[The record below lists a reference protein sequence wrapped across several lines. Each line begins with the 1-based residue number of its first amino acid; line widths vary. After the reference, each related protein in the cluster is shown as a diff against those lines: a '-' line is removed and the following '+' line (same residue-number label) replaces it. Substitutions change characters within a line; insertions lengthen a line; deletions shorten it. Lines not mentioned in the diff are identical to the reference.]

1 MENEQSKIF
10 DEYRNQIGVATRR
23 DIHRFGYWHETF
35 NCWFISKENE
45 TDYLYLQLRS
55 NLKKDYPN
63 LLDTTV
69 AGHLLANETVQDGVR
84 EITEEIGIDISF
96 QELIPLGIIAHCI
109 VSEDLIDK
117 EIANIFL
124 YKSEKSFDN
133 FTLQEEEV
141 SGIVKTKFKH
151 FAELWLDE
159 RETIKI
165 KGFLIKKD
173 GEKVLIDENVGK
185 NKFVPYQIKFYKTL
199 IEKIKEKI

>member
-10 DEYRNQIGVATRR
+10 DEYRNQIGVATRK

-55 NLKKDYPN
+55 DIKKDYPN

>member
-10 DEYRNQIGVATRR
+10 DEYRNQIGVATRK

-55 NLKKDYPN
+55 NIKKDYPN

-69 AGHLLANETVQDGVR
+69 AGHLLANETVQDGIR

>member
-10 DEYRNQIGVATRR
+10 DEYRNQIGVATRK

-55 NLKKDYPN
+55 NIKKDYPN

-69 AGHLLANETVQDGVR
+69 AGHLLVNETVQDGVR

-109 VSEDLIDK
+109 VSEDIIDK

-141 SGIVKTKFKH
+141 SGIVKTEFKH

>member
-1 MENEQSKIF
+1 M
-10 DEYRNQIGVATRR
+10 
-23 DIHRFGYWHETF
+23 
-35 NCWFISKENE
+35 
-45 TDYLYLQLRS
+45 QLRS
-55 NLKKDYPN
+55 NIKKDYPN

>member
-10 DEYRNQIGVATRR
+10 DEYRNQIGVATRK

-55 NLKKDYPN
+55 NIKKDYPN